1 MKKEIKTHIPTQWV
15 GPLTFKHFNGR
26 TFQASDQS
34 LEVPLATYET
44 TLFPSV
50 GRGAKVSREI
60 GGLTATLISDGMTRS
75 LLIETTSVTES
86 LAVAEYATSHIEAF
100 QKKYVTPHSKH
111 TVLKRIDP
119 TYVGHLMYLR
129 FFFETGLAAGH
140 NMTTFAVDHIAGAL
154 LEAFPNIQ
162 YVSLS
167 GNYCTDKKVSA
178 VNRILGRGKHV
189 IVEATIPRNVVETT
203 LKTTPEKIVA
213 LHQKKNLIGSLV
225 AGSLMSANAHYANML
240 LGFYLATGQDAANI
254 VEGSQGITHAEV
266 NDDGLYFSVNIPNII
281 MGTVG
286 HGKGPFKDRFDAMG
300 LSGDHAA
307 EKLALIA
314 GGVVFAGELSLLAAL
329 TNQHE
334 LVRSHT
340 IYERN

>member
-1 MKKEIKTHIPTQWV
+1 MKNQTVTEVPTQWV
-15 GPLTFKHFNGR
+15 GPLLFKGLNGR
-26 TFQASDQS
+26 TFQETDQS
-34 LEVPLATYET
+34 VEVPLATYET

-50 GRGAKVSREI
+50 GRGAKISRLI
-60 GGLTATLISDGMTRS
+60 GGLNATLVSDGMTRS

-86 LAVAEYATSHIEAF
+86 LAVTEYAQSHIDFF
-100 QKKYVTPHSKH
+100 QTEIIDAHSKH
-111 TVLKRIDP
+111 TRLKKIDP
-119 TYVGHLMYLR
+119 TYVGNLIYLR

-140 NMTTFAVDHIAGAL
+140 NMTTFAVDYIAENL
-154 LEAFPNIQ
+154 LKAFPSIE

-189 IVEATIPRNVVETT
+189 IVDAIIPKDIVESA
-203 LKTTPEKIVA
+203 LKSTPEKIVA

-266 NDDGLYFSVNIPNII
+266 KNGDLYFSVNIPNII
-281 MGTVG
+281 MGTIG
-286 HGKGPFKDRFDAMG
+286 HGKGPFKDRFEAMG
-300 LSGDHAA
+300 LTGNHAS